1 MADACLQVQLEE
13 SKQEIQRLRER
24 LSLGNPTVH
33 KDLSLVSLV
42 PKWSAAKTA
51 VPLDEFFA
59 SIDGTAQIG
68 REQSDCVRI
77 AFLNLT
83 NAARSFYNG
92 CPELHRGRDVAK
104 V

>member
-1 MADACLQVQLEE
+1 M
-13 SKQEIQRLRER
+13 
-24 LSLGNPTVH
+24 SLGNPTVH
-33 KDLSLVSLV
+33 KDLSLVSLD
-42 PKWSAAKTA
+42 PKWSGAETA

-68 REQSDCVRI
+68 RWEPSDCIRI
-77 AFLNLT
+77 AGLKLKD
-83 NAARSFYNG
+83 AAGSFYNG

>member
-1 MADACLQVQLEE
+1 
-13 SKQEIQRLRER
+13 